1 MSLGNWDNDGDW
13 VPLAY
18 HTPILRNDNG
28 NCQKIRGYDVPY
40 YTESGLFSVSV
51 CGERFLRD
59 GFQIRWLQQVVFTNN
74 SGMHVLRDLITLDN
88 VSVTVYANQTAA
100 KTILNE
106 GFDEG
111 PETGNIS
118 RFVIVYLYSIN

>member
-1 MSLGNWDNDGDW
+1 MSLGNWDNNGDW

-18 HTPILRNDNG
+18 HTPILKNDES

-40 YTESGLFSVSV
+40 YIEPGLFSVSV

-59 GFQIRWLQQVVFTNN
+59 GFQIRWLQQVNFFNN
-74 SGMHVLRDLITLDN
+74 RGKYVLRDLITLDN
-88 VSVTVYANQTAA
+88 VSVTVYASQTAA

-111 PETGNIS
+111 SGAGNIS
-118 RFVIVYLYSIN
+118 RCVKHICIA